1 MGRSPLTR
9 PGPGTYPERVSE
21 TGPPRQQRLKRD
33 EARLWRVPFL
43 GGLEVLQARFVKQA
57 FARHTHEEFTV
68 GVVHE
73 GAAEF
78 WNRGAERVAPP
89 GSVMM
94 INADEVTTGHSYVDE
109 GYLHLVL
116 YPTAEQLK
124 RVAEQ
129 MTGKRVATPYFPQ
142 SVATAPEVAQRLTTA
157 HRVLTDPAASRLSRE
172 SALQAALASLVA
184 ELMEER
190 LPLARV
196 GQERRAVRE
205 VRAYLDAHAT
215 EEVALEELAQVAG
228 LSPFHLSRVF
238 RQEVGL
244 PPHAYQVQARIRQA
258 RVWIAAGWSLAD
270 VALAAGFSDQS
281 AFSNQFKRHVGVTP
295 GQDRR
300 RSRAGVF
307 GRLV

>member
-1 MGRSPLTR
+1 M
-9 PGPGTYPERVSE
+9 
-21 TGPPRQQRLKRD
+21 
-33 EARLWRVPFL
+33 PFL

-244 PPHAYQVQARIRQA
+244 RRMRIRC
-258 RVWIAAGWSLAD
+258 R
-270 VALAAGFSDQS
+270 
-281 AFSNQFKRHVGVTP
+281 P
-295 GQDRR
+295 E
-300 RSRAGVF
+300 F
-307 GRLV
+307 GRHGCGLRRGGAWQTWRWRRASVIRVPSRTSSSGMWG